1 MDTSPPPTQES
12 ELLTG
17 LYTDEEKSQILGQI
31 EEAASA
37 NRLTVDTDAFRPR
50 KRGILFPVMVNL
62 AAVALIAGSWFGAS
76 AYFQTKQ
83 EGLKLRTDKLFSTE
97 SKLLTKVLEDSKNQ
111 LAQKDAE
118 ITKIQGDMAAL
129 AQEKADLLKN
139 FATRLGDRERALRLE
154 LATTLAA
161 ERKRLEDAG
170 YGPAEVERR
179 LREFESRKTAE
190 FNAQLAEYRRSAQ
203 AEIDQRSLA
212 VTALQVRLRA
222 TAAEQEQL
230 RKTIDAQTKER
241 EQGLRSQLTA
251 QATDL
256 DQLKRERDELAA
268 LGRTTDPLVADV
280 RSAFDAGDRPRTQ
293 ASLQALRQSLAKAAL
308 SASDVVRARA
318 QAQAALAASL
328 DAALAALDAAPDPTA
343 PDPKVESLRGQLRK
357 EKELSAVQQAEA
369 LKIQGE
375 NSALKRAVAD
385 ALAQLARRDAD
396 VQAAQANL
404 ASAQA
409 QADVLNQKVAALAPY
424 QAQVETLQSLFQ
436 RTYPSARERFQA
448 TFGSETGLAVFPN
461 YPAAWQEIED
471 LVQGAGEATLVRRQ
485 AFQQVLSF
493 TDYLRGTSL
502 QGGAAKEAA
511 EKLARSD
518 ETFRQVVDDIQ
529 ALAQTGPLESPA
541 NTAKYALYGT
551 VTGVTGAKII
561 LERLTKVKLAV
572 GQTVELRRVKGR
584 QETVLGQATV
594 VAATDKR
601 VELKWDADAVPFSGD
616 QAYLV
621 LP

>member
-17 LYTDEEKSQILGQI
+17 LYTEEEKSQILGQI

-37 NRLTVDTDAFRPR
+37 NRLTLDADAFRPR
-50 KRGILFPVMVNL
+50 KRGLLFPLAVNL
-62 AAVALIAGSWFGAS
+62 LAVALIAAAWFGAS

-83 EGLKLRTDKLFSTE
+83 EGLQLKTDKLFSTE
-97 SKLLTKVLEDSKNQ
+97 SKLLTKVLEDSKLK

-118 ITKIQGDMAAL
+118 ISKIQGDMAAL
-129 AQEKADLLKN
+129 AQEKSDLLKT
-139 FATRLGDRERALRLE
+139 FASRLSDRERALRLE

-179 LREFESRKTAE
+179 LKEFEAKKTAE
-190 FNAQLAEYRRSAQ
+190 FNALLADYRRSVQ

-212 VTALQVRLRA
+212 VTALQARLQA
-222 TAAEQEQL
+222 TAVEQEQL
-230 RKTIDAQTKER
+230 RKTIEAQTRER
-241 EQGLRSQLTA
+241 EQGLQSQLTA

-268 LGRTTDPLVADV
+268 LGRTTDPLVAEV
-280 RSAFDAGDRPRTQ
+280 RSAFDAGDRPRAQ
-293 ASLQALRQSLAKAAL
+293 AGLQSLRQSLAKAAL
-308 SASDVVRARA
+308 SSSDVVRARA
-318 QAQAALAASL
+318 QAQGALASAL
-328 DAALAALDAAPDPTA
+328 DAALTALDAAPDTTA
-343 PDPKVESLRGQLRK
+343 PDPKVEALKGQLKK
-357 EKELSAVQQAEA
+357 EKELAAVQQAEA

-375 NSALKRAVAD
+375 NAALKRAVAD

-396 VQAAQANL
+396 VQAAQAE
-404 ASAQA
+404 AEA
-409 QADVLNQKVAALAPY
+409 LNQKVTALTPY

-436 RTYPSARERFQA
+436 QSYPSALERFQT
-448 TFGSETGLAVFPN
+448 TFGSEPGRALFPS

-471 LVQGAGEATLVRRQ
+471 LVQSAGEATLVRRQ
-485 AFQQVLSF
+485 AYQQVLSF
-493 TDYLRGTSL
+493 TSYLRGASP
-502 QGGAAKEAA
+502 QGAAAKDAA

-518 ETFRQVVDDIQ
+518 ETYRQVVDDIQ
-529 ALAQTGPLESPA
+529 SLAKTGPLESPA

-551 VTGVTGAKII
+551 VAGVVGAKVI
-561 LERLTKVKLAV
+561 LEPLTKVKLAV

-584 QETVLGQATV
+584 QETVLGQGAV

-601 VELKWDADAVPFSGD
+601 VELQWGAGDVPFSGD